1 MEEKDFEDFDEE
13 EFEMIINGLIHPTDM
28 FMSPDMLAG
37 AYPAPFGGGGMGA
50 PGMGMPGGMPGG
62 SPASFGSPYDAMLAE
77 AYDEEDEQ

>member
-37 AYPAPFGGGGMGA
+37 AYPAHFGGGGMGT
-50 PGMGMPGGMPGG
+50 PGMGMPGGAPTG
-62 SPASFGSPYDAMLAE
+62 FGSSYDSIIAQ
-77 AYDEEDEQ
+77 AYDEEEG